1 MAPVLHKCTFC
12 FNHYKLRPDGK
23 LHRHGGKEKG
33 QECPGSMKAIDQPSA
48 GSTGPSGLAP
58 RAAPVNEG
66 REAAR
71 TSASVTEA
79 PMGTDFNASF
89 DRLTAA
95 LRKTPVIDHVPK
107 PCREKVIKKLMS
119 LMAAICNKP
128 CDPTHWYRLH
138 CFFSYILKKPARGGR
153 RFNQG
158 NHPQKNNPNSW
169 IQTAIARIEQG
180 NLSAAVRLVCSP
192 EGLAEDSPETLVLSA
207 LKSFRNGSSGGLDC
221 LRPQHI
227 KDLISGPL
235 PIDEFVSS
243 LTQFINIIL
252 SGACP
257 SAASRFFFGELKFAL
272 DRVSHL
278 PVHDALTIV
287 RNALSLPRLMYFL
300 RTSFSALIPVL
311 KEPSGISALDGKRP
325 DGCTLIPWRAGR
337 CLAWDVTVPG
347 ILAER
352 YVHLTSKESGLAAT
366 RASDEK
372 FKKYEGTL
380 PSMDFLPV
388 CIEVLGPMDNN
399 TSIFFKK
406 ICKMISGRSGDSR
419 ELFFAMNH
427 ISCLLQRFL
436 RVCVIEN
443 VQLNADC
450 PVCSNHYKITPDGK
464 LCRHGGRVKGQECS
478 GSRKKVDAP
487 QVVTGPPHVAASS
500 DGLIMGASV
509 MESPTSLDY
518 PLFFD
523 RMTAVL
529 KRVPLHDH
537 IPKPCREKCSKA
549 LHELL
554 TAVCCDFGDPA
565 HWCRLF
571 CFFHTS
577 FKNLPEGDAGSTK
590 ATRNHLAF
598 QCKMASDQ
606 TVVLLLP
613 GELVNIRL
621 GMLRFLVPWPS
632 ATFTLP
638 AKNVVWLQSGHRTK
652 KLKNMNTPCLP

>member
-12 FNHYKLRPDGK
+12 FNHYKLRPDEK

-33 QECPGSMKAIDQPSA
+33 QECPGSMKAVDQPSA
-48 GSTGPSGLAP
+48 VSTGPSGLAP

-66 REAAR
+66 REAAP

-79 PMGTDFNASF
+79 PMGTDLNAFF

-95 LRKTPVIDHVPK
+95 L
-107 PCREKVIKKLMS
+107 
-119 LMAAICNKP
+119 
-128 CDPTHWYRLH
+128 LH
-138 CFFSYILKKPARGGR
+138 CFFPYILKKPARGGR

-158 NHPQKNNPNSW
+158 NHVNKRLADYSTLEVESIAAGFEIDNTIKPRKNNPNSW

-192 EGLAEDSPETLVLSA
+192 EGLAGDLPETLVRLNAIHPRSPSDRRVFPAPETVNGCVSPTQVLSA

-300 RTSFSALIPVL
+300 RTSFSVDASILGGFDGALRSALSALCNASIPVL

-347 ILAER
+347 TLAER

-372 FKKYEGTL
+372 FKKYEGAL

-436 RVCVIEN
+436 RVCVTEN
-443 VQLNADC
+443 VQLNADARR
-450 PVCSNHYKITPDGK
+450 NI
-464 LCRHGGRVKGQECS
+464 
-478 GSRKKVDAP
+478 
-487 QVVTGPPHVAASS
+487 
-500 DGLIMGASV
+500 GA
-509 MESPTSLDY
+509 
-518 PLFFD
+518 
-523 RMTAVL
+523 
-529 KRVPLHDH
+529 
-537 IPKPCREKCSKA
+537 
-549 LHELL
+549 
-554 TAVCCDFGDPA
+554 
-565 HWCRLF
+565 
-571 CFFHTS
+571 
-577 FKNLPEGDAGSTK
+577 
-590 ATRNHLAF
+590 
-598 QCKMASDQ
+598 
-606 TVVLLLP
+606 
-613 GELVNIRL
+613 
-621 GMLRFLVPWPS
+621 
-632 ATFTLP
+632 
-638 AKNVVWLQSGHRTK
+638 
-652 KLKNMNTPCLP
+652 LKNIAI

>member
-23 LHRHGGKEKG
+23 LHRHGRKEKG
-33 QECPGSMKAIDQPSA
+33 QECPGSMKAVDQPSA
-48 GSTGPSGLAP
+48 GSTVPSGLAP

-79 PMGTDFNASF
+79 PMGTDLNAFF

-107 PCREKVIKKLMS
+107 PCREKVIKELMS
-119 LMAAICNKP
+119 LMAAICNEP

-138 CFFSYILKKPARGGR
+138 CFFPYILKKPARGGR

-158 NHPQKNNPNSW
+158 NHVNKRLADYSTLEVESIAAGFEIDNTIKLRKNNPNSW

-192 EGLAEDSPETLVLSA
+192 EGLAGDSPETLVRLNAIHPRSPSDRRVFPAPETVNGCVSPTQVLSA
-207 LKSFRNGSSGGLDC
+207 LKSFGNGSSGGLDC

-272 DRVSHL
+272 NRVSHL

-300 RTSFSALIPVL
+300 RTSLSVDASILGGFDGALRSALSALCNASIPVL

-347 ILAER
+347 TLAER

-372 FKKYEGTL
+372 FKKYEGAL

-406 ICKMISGRSGDSR
+406 FCKMISGRSGDSR

-427 ISCLLQRFL
+427 ISCLLQRASF
-436 RVCVIEN
+436 RI
-443 VQLNADC
+443 AI
-450 PVCSNHYKITPDGK
+450 PVYKD
-464 LCRHGGRVKGQECS
+464 
-478 GSRKKVDAP
+478 
-487 QVVTGPPHVAASS
+487 
-500 DGLIMGASV
+500 
-509 MESPTSLDY
+509 
-518 PLFFD
+518 
-523 RMTAVL
+523 
-529 KRVPLHDH
+529 
-537 IPKPCREKCSKA
+537 
-549 LHELL
+549 
-554 TAVCCDFGDPA
+554 
-565 HWCRLF
+565 
-571 CFFHTS
+571 
-577 FKNLPEGDAGSTK
+577 
-590 ATRNHLAF
+590 
-598 QCKMASDQ
+598 
-606 TVVLLLP
+606 
-613 GELVNIRL
+613 L
-621 GMLRFLVPWPS
+621 GI
-632 ATFTLP
+632 
-638 AKNVVWLQSGHRTK
+638 
-652 KLKNMNTPCLP
+652 

>member
-33 QECPGSMKAIDQPSA
+33 QECPGSMKAVDQPSA
-48 GSTGPSGLAP
+48 GSTEPSGLAP

-79 PMGTDFNASF
+79 PMGTDLNAFF

-107 PCREKVIKKLMS
+107 PCREKVIKELMS
-119 LMAAICNKP
+119 LMAAICNEP

-138 CFFSYILKKPARGGR
+138 CFFPYILKKPARGGR

-158 NHPQKNNPNSW
+158 NHVNKRLADYSTLEVESIAAGFEIDNTIKPRKNNPNSW

-192 EGLAEDSPETLVLSA
+192 EGLAGDSPETLVRLNAIHPRSPSDRRVFPAPETVNGCVSPTQVLSA
-207 LKSFRNGSSGGLDC
+207 LKSFRNGLSEGLDC

-300 RTSFSALIPVL
+300 RTSFSVDASILGGFDGALRSALSALCNALIPVL

-325 DGCTLIPWRAGR
+325 DGCTLVPWRAGR

-347 ILAER
+347 TLAER

-372 FKKYEGTL
+372 FKKYEGAL

-427 ISCLLQRFL
+427 ISCLL
-436 RVCVIEN
+436 
-443 VQLNADC
+443 
-450 PVCSNHYKITPDGK
+450 
-464 LCRHGGRVKGQECS
+464 
-478 GSRKKVDAP
+478 
-487 QVVTGPPHVAASS
+487 
-500 DGLIMGASV
+500 
-509 MESPTSLDY
+509 
-518 PLFFD
+518 
-523 RMTAVL
+523 
-529 KRVPLHDH
+529 
-537 IPKPCREKCSKA
+537 
-549 LHELL
+549 
-554 TAVCCDFGDPA
+554 
-565 HWCRLF
+565 
-571 CFFHTS
+571 
-577 FKNLPEGDAGSTK
+577 
-590 ATRNHLAF
+590 
-598 QCKMASDQ
+598 
-606 TVVLLLP
+606 
-613 GELVNIRL
+613 
-621 GMLRFLVPWPS
+621 
-632 ATFTLP
+632 
-638 AKNVVWLQSGHRTK
+638 
-652 KLKNMNTPCLP
+652 